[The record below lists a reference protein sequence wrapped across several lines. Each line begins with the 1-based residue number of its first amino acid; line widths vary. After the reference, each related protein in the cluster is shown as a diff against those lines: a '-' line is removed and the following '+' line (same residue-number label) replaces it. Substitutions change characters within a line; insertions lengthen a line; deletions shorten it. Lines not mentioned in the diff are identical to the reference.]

1 MYYAMLI
8 GASFLFGSQFMVTK
22 AFEKNYGKTVR
33 ASLSFSLLYSL
44 FAGVIFFIIKLVSSG
59 TVFNLNSFSLCM
71 AFGLSLVNIL
81 SSAIGIKTLAL
92 GDIAVYSLFLM
103 LGGMIVPFFAGI
115 VFLKESVSVCNLIG
129 VAIMIMLMLII
140 SGMYRYLL
148 SAFVEAYTL
157 IPINGTVFRFHKML
171 TGFISFMTDFVIIGF
186 RICLPVFFGKKNKNA
201 GEAQTD
207 GDTKKKTSV
216 FFYVLCVFLFILNGL
231 SSTLSKFN
239 SVREGAALGAEFT
252 FYTYGIQFVISLAAF
267 ALTTALGKSDKT
279 QNEEKQP
286 CILFRPV
293 AIGCG
298 AAFGA
303 VNGTAF
309 LMSSVAAE
317 HVVAVAQYPLITGAT
332 ILFSSLLAFLFYREK
347 PTALQLVQIVISLA
361 ATILFMF

>member
-59 TVFNLNSFSLCM
+59 TVFNLNPFSLCM

-81 SSAIGIKTLAL
+81 SSAIGIKILAL

-115 VFLKESVSVCNLIG
+115 VFLKESISVCNLIG
-129 VAIMIMLMLII
+129 VAIMIIAL
-140 SGMYRYLL
+140 
-148 SAFVEAYTL
+148 
-157 IPINGTVFRFHKML
+157 
-171 TGFISFMTDFVIIGF
+171 
-186 RICLPVFFGKKNKNA
+186 CLPVFFGKKNKNA

>member
-44 FAGVIFFIIKLVSSG
+44 FAGVIFFIIKLISSG
-59 TVFNLNSFSLCM
+59 TVFNLNPFSLCM

-129 VAIMIMLMLII
+129 VAIMIIAL
-140 SGMYRYLL
+140 
-148 SAFVEAYTL
+148 
-157 IPINGTVFRFHKML
+157 
-171 TGFISFMTDFVIIGF
+171 
-186 RICLPVFFGKKNKNA
+186 CLPVFFGKKNKNA
-201 GEAQTD
+201 EEAQTD

-286 CILFRPV
+286 GILFRPV

>member
-44 FAGVIFFIIKLVSSG
+44 FAGAIFFIIKLISSG

-129 VAIMIMLMLII
+129 VAIMIIAL
-140 SGMYRYLL
+140 
-148 SAFVEAYTL
+148 
-157 IPINGTVFRFHKML
+157 
-171 TGFISFMTDFVIIGF
+171 
-186 RICLPVFFGKKNKNA
+186 CLPVFFGKQNKNA

-279 QNEEKQP
+279 QNEKKQP
-286 CILFRPV
+286 VILFRPV

>member
-22 AFEKNYGKTVR
+22 AFEKNYGKTIR

-59 TVFNLNSFSLCM
+59 TVFNLNPFSLCM

-129 VAIMIMLMLII
+129 VAIMIIAL
-140 SGMYRYLL
+140 
-148 SAFVEAYTL
+148 
-157 IPINGTVFRFHKML
+157 
-171 TGFISFMTDFVIIGF
+171 
-186 RICLPVFFGKKNKNA
+186 CLPVFFGKKNKNA

-267 ALTTALGKSDKT
+267 ALTTASGKSDKT

-286 CILFRPV
+286 VILFRPV

-347 PTALQLVQIVISLA
+347 PTALQLVQIVIALA

>member
-22 AFEKNYGKTVR
+22 AFEKNNGKTVR

-44 FAGVIFFIIKLVSSG
+44 FAGVIFFIIKLISSG
-59 TVFNLNSFSLCM
+59 TVFNLNPFSLCM

-129 VAIMIMLMLII
+129 VAIMIIAL
-140 SGMYRYLL
+140 
-148 SAFVEAYTL
+148 
-157 IPINGTVFRFHKML
+157 
-171 TGFISFMTDFVIIGF
+171 
-186 RICLPVFFGKKNKNA
+186 CLPVFFGKKNKNA
-201 GEAQTD
+201 EEAQTD
-207 GDTKKKTSV
+207 GETTKKTSV

-286 CILFRPV
+286 GILFRPV

-347 PTALQLVQIVISLA
+347 PSALQLVQIVISLA

>member
-44 FAGVIFFIIKLVSSG
+44 FAGVIFFIIKLISSG
-59 TVFNLNSFSLCM
+59 TVFNLNPFSLCM

-129 VAIMIMLMLII
+129 VAIMIIAL
-140 SGMYRYLL
+140 
-148 SAFVEAYTL
+148 
-157 IPINGTVFRFHKML
+157 
-171 TGFISFMTDFVIIGF
+171 
-186 RICLPVFFGKKNKNA
+186 CLPVFFGKKSKNA

-267 ALTTALGKSDKT
+267 ALTTASGKSDKT

-286 CILFRPV
+286 VILFRPV

-361 ATILFMF
+361 ETILFMF

>member
-44 FAGVIFFIIKLVSSG
+44 FAGVIFFIIKLISSG

-81 SSAIGIKTLAL
+81 SSTIGIKTLAL

-129 VAIMIMLMLII
+129 VAIMIIAL
-140 SGMYRYLL
+140 
-148 SAFVEAYTL
+148 
-157 IPINGTVFRFHKML
+157 
-171 TGFISFMTDFVIIGF
+171 
-186 RICLPVFFGKKNKNA
+186 CLPVFFGKQNKNA

-267 ALTTALGKSDKT
+267 VLTTALGKSDKT

-286 CILFRPV
+286 GILFRPV

>member
-44 FAGVIFFIIKLVSSG
+44 FAGVIFFIIKLISSG
-59 TVFNLNSFSLCM
+59 TVFNLNPFSLCM

-81 SSAIGIKTLAL
+81 SSTIGIKTLAL

-129 VAIMIMLMLII
+129 VAIMIIAL
-140 SGMYRYLL
+140 
-148 SAFVEAYTL
+148 
-157 IPINGTVFRFHKML
+157 
-171 TGFISFMTDFVIIGF
+171 
-186 RICLPVFFGKKNKNA
+186 CLPVFFGKKNKNA
-201 GEAQTD
+201 GETQTD

-267 ALTTALGKSDKT
+267 ALTTASGKSDKT

-286 CILFRPV
+286 VILFRPV

>member
-59 TVFNLNSFSLCM
+59 TVFNLNPFSLCM

-129 VAIMIMLMLII
+129 VAIMIIAL
-140 SGMYRYLL
+140 
-148 SAFVEAYTL
+148 
-157 IPINGTVFRFHKML
+157 
-171 TGFISFMTDFVIIGF
+171 
-186 RICLPVFFGKKNKNA
+186 CLPVFFGKKNKNA

-207 GDTKKKTSV
+207 GETKKKTSV

-267 ALTTALGKSDKT
+267 ALTTASGKSDKT

-286 CILFRPV
+286 GILVRPV

>member
-81 SSAIGIKTLAL
+81 SSTIGIKTLAL

-129 VAIMIMLMLII
+129 VAIMIIAL
-140 SGMYRYLL
+140 
-148 SAFVEAYTL
+148 
-157 IPINGTVFRFHKML
+157 
-171 TGFISFMTDFVIIGF
+171 
-186 RICLPVFFGKKNKNA
+186 CLPVFFGKQNKNA

-267 ALTTALGKSDKT
+267 ALTTASGKSDKT

-286 CILFRPV
+286 VILFRPV

>member
-44 FAGVIFFIIKLVSSG
+44 FAGVIFFIIKLISSG

-129 VAIMIMLMLII
+129 VAIMIIAL
-140 SGMYRYLL
+140 
-148 SAFVEAYTL
+148 
-157 IPINGTVFRFHKML
+157 
-171 TGFISFMTDFVIIGF
+171 
-186 RICLPVFFGKKNKNA
+186 CLPVFFDKKNKNA

-239 SVREGAALGAEFT
+239 SVKEGAALGAEFT

-267 ALTTALGKSDKT
+267 ALTTASGKSDKT

-286 CILFRPV
+286 VILFRPV

>member
-129 VAIMIMLMLII
+129 VAIMIIAL
-140 SGMYRYLL
+140 
-148 SAFVEAYTL
+148 
-157 IPINGTVFRFHKML
+157 
-171 TGFISFMTDFVIIGF
+171 
-186 RICLPVFFGKKNKNA
+186 CLPVFFGKKNKNA

-207 GDTKKKTSV
+207 GDTKKKTAV

-267 ALTTALGKSDKT
+267 ALTTASGKSDKT

-286 CILFRPV
+286 GILFRPV

>member
-44 FAGVIFFIIKLVSSG
+44 FAGVIFFIIKLISSG

-81 SSAIGIKTLAL
+81 SSTIGIKTLAL

-129 VAIMIMLMLII
+129 VAIMIIAL
-140 SGMYRYLL
+140 
-148 SAFVEAYTL
+148 
-157 IPINGTVFRFHKML
+157 
-171 TGFISFMTDFVIIGF
+171 
-186 RICLPVFFGKKNKNA
+186 CLPVFFGKKTKNA
-201 GEAQTD
+201 GEAKTD

-267 ALTTALGKSDKT
+267 ALTTASGKSDKT

-286 CILFRPV
+286 VILFRPV

>member
-22 AFEKNYGKTVR
+22 AFEKNYGKTIR

-59 TVFNLNSFSLCM
+59 TVFNLNPFSLCM

-129 VAIMIMLMLII
+129 VAIMIIAL
-140 SGMYRYLL
+140 
-148 SAFVEAYTL
+148 
-157 IPINGTVFRFHKML
+157 
-171 TGFISFMTDFVIIGF
+171 
-186 RICLPVFFGKKNKNA
+186 CLPVFFGKKNKNA
-201 GEAQTD
+201 GETQTD

-267 ALTTALGKSDKT
+267 ALTTASGKSDKT

-286 CILFRPV
+286 GILFRPV

-347 PTALQLVQIVISLA
+347 PTALQLVQIMISLA

>member
-22 AFEKNYGKTVR
+22 AFEKNYGKTIR

-44 FAGVIFFIIKLVSSG
+44 FAGVIFFIIKLISSG

-129 VAIMIMLMLII
+129 VAIMIIAL
-140 SGMYRYLL
+140 
-148 SAFVEAYTL
+148 
-157 IPINGTVFRFHKML
+157 
-171 TGFISFMTDFVIIGF
+171 
-186 RICLPVFFGKKNKNA
+186 CLPVFFGKKNKNA

-286 CILFRPV
+286 VILFRPV

>member
-22 AFEKNYGKTVR
+22 AFEKNNGKTVC

-44 FAGVIFFIIKLVSSG
+44 FAGVIFFIIKLISSG
-59 TVFNLNSFSLCM
+59 TVFNLNPFSLCM

-129 VAIMIMLMLII
+129 VAIMIIAL
-140 SGMYRYLL
+140 
-148 SAFVEAYTL
+148 
-157 IPINGTVFRFHKML
+157 
-171 TGFISFMTDFVIIGF
+171 
-186 RICLPVFFGKKNKNA
+186 CLPVFFGKKSKNA

-267 ALTTALGKSDKT
+267 ALTTASGKSDKT

-286 CILFRPV
+286 VILFRPV

>member
-59 TVFNLNSFSLCM
+59 TVFNLNPFSLCM

-81 SSAIGIKTLAL
+81 SSTIGIKTLAL

-115 VFLKESVSVCNLIG
+115 VFLKESVSACNLIG
-129 VAIMIMLMLII
+129 VAIMIIAL
-140 SGMYRYLL
+140 
-148 SAFVEAYTL
+148 
-157 IPINGTVFRFHKML
+157 
-171 TGFISFMTDFVIIGF
+171 
-186 RICLPVFFGKKNKNA
+186 CLPVFFGKKNKNA

-239 SVREGAALGAEFT
+239 SVGEGAALGAEFT

>member
-44 FAGVIFFIIKLVSSG
+44 FAGVIFFIIKLISSG
-59 TVFNLNSFSLCM
+59 TVFNLNPFSLCM

-115 VFLKESVSVCNLIG
+115 VFLKESVSVCNFIG
-129 VAIMIMLMLII
+129 VAIMIIAL
-140 SGMYRYLL
+140 
-148 SAFVEAYTL
+148 
-157 IPINGTVFRFHKML
+157 
-171 TGFISFMTDFVIIGF
+171 
-186 RICLPVFFGKKNKNA
+186 CLPVFFGKKNKNA

-252 FYTYGIQFVISLAAF
+252 FYTYGIQFAISLAAF

-286 CILFRPV
+286 GILFRPV

>member
-59 TVFNLNSFSLCM
+59 TVFNLNPFSLCM

-129 VAIMIMLMLII
+129 VAIMIIAL
-140 SGMYRYLL
+140 
-148 SAFVEAYTL
+148 
-157 IPINGTVFRFHKML
+157 
-171 TGFISFMTDFVIIGF
+171 
-186 RICLPVFFGKKNKNA
+186 CLPVFFGKKNKNA

-286 CILFRPV
+286 VILFRPI

>member
-44 FAGVIFFIIKLVSSG
+44 FAGMIFFIIKLISSG
-59 TVFNLNSFSLCM
+59 TVFNLNPFSLCM

-129 VAIMIMLMLII
+129 VAIMIIAL
-140 SGMYRYLL
+140 
-148 SAFVEAYTL
+148 
-157 IPINGTVFRFHKML
+157 
-171 TGFISFMTDFVIIGF
+171 
-186 RICLPVFFGKKNKNA
+186 CLPVFFGKKNKNA

-267 ALTTALGKSDKT
+267 ALTTASGKSDKT

-286 CILFRPV
+286 GILFRPV

-347 PTALQLVQIVISLA
+347 PTALQLVQIMISLA

>member
-59 TVFNLNSFSLCM
+59 TVFNLNPFSLCM

-115 VFLKESVSVCNLIG
+115 VFLKESISVCNLIG
-129 VAIMIMLMLII
+129 VAIMIIAL
-140 SGMYRYLL
+140 
-148 SAFVEAYTL
+148 
-157 IPINGTVFRFHKML
+157 
-171 TGFISFMTDFVIIGF
+171 
-186 RICLPVFFGKKNKNA
+186 CLPVFFGKKNKNA

-216 FFYVLCVFLFILNGL
+216 FLYVLCVFLFILNGL
-231 SSTLSKFN
+231 SSTLSKFK
-239 SVREGAALGAEFT
+239 SVRGGAALGAEFT

-267 ALTTALGKSDKT
+267 ALTTASGKSDKT

-286 CILFRPV
+286 VILFRPV

>member
-44 FAGVIFFIIKLVSSG
+44 FAGVIFFIIKLISSG
-59 TVFNLNSFSLCM
+59 TVFNLNPFSLCM

-129 VAIMIMLMLII
+129 VAIMIIAL
-140 SGMYRYLL
+140 
-148 SAFVEAYTL
+148 
-157 IPINGTVFRFHKML
+157 
-171 TGFISFMTDFVIIGF
+171 
-186 RICLPVFFGKKNKNA
+186 CLPVFFGKKNKNA
-201 GEAQTD
+201 REAQTD

-286 CILFRPV
+286 VILFRPV

>member
-59 TVFNLNSFSLCM
+59 TVFNLNQFSLCM

-129 VAIMIMLMLII
+129 VAIMIIAL
-140 SGMYRYLL
+140 
-148 SAFVEAYTL
+148 
-157 IPINGTVFRFHKML
+157 
-171 TGFISFMTDFVIIGF
+171 
-186 RICLPVFFGKKNKNA
+186 CLPVFFGKKNKNA

-267 ALTTALGKSDKT
+267 ALTTASGKSDKT

-286 CILFRPV
+286 GILFRPV

>member
-44 FAGVIFFIIKLVSSG
+44 FAGVIFFIIKLISSG

-129 VAIMIMLMLII
+129 VAIMIIAL
-140 SGMYRYLL
+140 
-148 SAFVEAYTL
+148 
-157 IPINGTVFRFHKML
+157 
-171 TGFISFMTDFVIIGF
+171 
-186 RICLPVFFGKKNKNA
+186 CLPVFFGKKNKNA

-252 FYTYGIQFVISLAAF
+252 FYTYGIQFVISLSAF

-286 CILFRPV
+286 VILFRPV

>member
-22 AFEKNYGKTVR
+22 AFEKNYGKTIR

-59 TVFNLNSFSLCM
+59 TVFNLNPFSLCM

-115 VFLKESVSVCNLIG
+115 VFLKESVSACNLIG
-129 VAIMIMLMLII
+129 VAIMIIAL
-140 SGMYRYLL
+140 
-148 SAFVEAYTL
+148 
-157 IPINGTVFRFHKML
+157 
-171 TGFISFMTDFVIIGF
+171 
-186 RICLPVFFGKKNKNA
+186 CLPVFFGKKNKNA
-201 GEAQTD
+201 EKAQTD

-239 SVREGAALGAEFT
+239 SVKEGAALGAEFT

-267 ALTTALGKSDKT
+267 ALTTASGKSDKT

-286 CILFRPV
+286 DILFRPV

>member
-44 FAGVIFFIIKLVSSG
+44 FAGVIFFIIKLISSG
-59 TVFNLNSFSLCM
+59 TVFNLNPFSLCM

-129 VAIMIMLMLII
+129 VAIMIIAL
-140 SGMYRYLL
+140 
-148 SAFVEAYTL
+148 
-157 IPINGTVFRFHKML
+157 
-171 TGFISFMTDFVIIGF
+171 
-186 RICLPVFFGKKNKNA
+186 CLPVFFGKKNKNA

-286 CILFRPV
+286 GILFRPV

-317 HVVAVAQYPLITGAT
+317 HVVAVEQYPLITGAT

>member
-59 TVFNLNSFSLCM
+59 TVFNLNPFSLCM

-129 VAIMIMLMLII
+129 VAIMIIAL
-140 SGMYRYLL
+140 
-148 SAFVEAYTL
+148 
-157 IPINGTVFRFHKML
+157 
-171 TGFISFMTDFVIIGF
+171 
-186 RICLPVFFGKKNKNA
+186 CLPVFFGKKNKTA

-267 ALTTALGKSDKT
+267 ALTTASGKSDKT

-286 CILFRPV
+286 GILFRPV

>member
-44 FAGVIFFIIKLVSSG
+44 FAGVIFFIIKLISSG
-59 TVFNLNSFSLCM
+59 TVFNLNPFSLCM

-81 SSAIGIKTLAL
+81 SSTFGIKTLAL

-129 VAIMIMLMLII
+129 VAIMIIAL
-140 SGMYRYLL
+140 
-148 SAFVEAYTL
+148 
-157 IPINGTVFRFHKML
+157 
-171 TGFISFMTDFVIIGF
+171 
-186 RICLPVFFGKKNKNA
+186 CLPVFFGKKSKNA

-286 CILFRPV
+286 GILFRPV

>member
-44 FAGVIFFIIKLVSSG
+44 FAGVIFFIIKLISSG

-129 VAIMIMLMLII
+129 VAIMIIAL
-140 SGMYRYLL
+140 
-148 SAFVEAYTL
+148 
-157 IPINGTVFRFHKML
+157 
-171 TGFISFMTDFVIIGF
+171 
-186 RICLPVFFGKKNKNA
+186 CLPVFFGKKNKNA

-267 ALTTALGKSDKT
+267 ALTTASGKSDKT

-286 CILFRPV
+286 VILFRPV

>member
-59 TVFNLNSFSLCM
+59 TVFNLNPFSLCM

-129 VAIMIMLMLII
+129 VAIMIIAL
-140 SGMYRYLL
+140 
-148 SAFVEAYTL
+148 
-157 IPINGTVFRFHKML
+157 
-171 TGFISFMTDFVIIGF
+171 
-186 RICLPVFFGKKNKNA
+186 CLPVFFGKKNKNA
-201 GEAQTD
+201 GEAQID

-286 CILFRPV
+286 VILFRPV

>member
-8 GASFLFGSQFMVTK
+8 GASLLFGSQFMVTK

-44 FAGVIFFIIKLVSSG
+44 FAGVIFFIIKLISSG
-59 TVFNLNSFSLCM
+59 TVFNLNPFSLCM

-129 VAIMIMLMLII
+129 VAIMIIAL
-140 SGMYRYLL
+140 
-148 SAFVEAYTL
+148 
-157 IPINGTVFRFHKML
+157 
-171 TGFISFMTDFVIIGF
+171 
-186 RICLPVFFGKKNKNA
+186 CLPVFFGKQNKNA
-201 GEAQTD
+201 GETQTD

-252 FYTYGIQFVISLAAF
+252 FYTYGIQFVISLAAL
-267 ALTTALGKSDKT
+267 ALTTASGKSDKT

-286 CILFRPV
+286 GILFRPV

>member
-33 ASLSFSLLYSL
+33 ASLLFSLLYSL

-59 TVFNLNSFSLCM
+59 TVFNLNPFSLCM

-129 VAIMIMLMLII
+129 VAIMIIAL
-140 SGMYRYLL
+140 
-148 SAFVEAYTL
+148 
-157 IPINGTVFRFHKML
+157 
-171 TGFISFMTDFVIIGF
+171 
-186 RICLPVFFGKKNKNA
+186 CLPVFFGKKNKNA

-286 CILFRPV
+286 GILFRPV

-347 PTALQLVQIVISLA
+347 PTELQLVQIVISLA

>member
-59 TVFNLNSFSLCM
+59 TVFNLNPFSLCM

-81 SSAIGIKTLAL
+81 SSTIGIKTLAL

-129 VAIMIMLMLII
+129 VAIMIIAL
-140 SGMYRYLL
+140 
-148 SAFVEAYTL
+148 
-157 IPINGTVFRFHKML
+157 
-171 TGFISFMTDFVIIGF
+171 
-186 RICLPVFFGKKNKNA
+186 CLPVFFGKKNKNA

-286 CILFRPV
+286 VILFRPV

>member
-44 FAGVIFFIIKLVSSG
+44 FAGVIFFIIKLISSG

-129 VAIMIMLMLII
+129 VAIMIIAL
-140 SGMYRYLL
+140 
-148 SAFVEAYTL
+148 
-157 IPINGTVFRFHKML
+157 
-171 TGFISFMTDFVIIGF
+171 
-186 RICLPVFFGKKNKNA
+186 CLPVFFGKKNKNA
-201 GEAQTD
+201 EKAQTD
-207 GDTKKKTSV
+207 GDTRKKTSV

-267 ALTTALGKSDKT
+267 ALTTASGKSDKT

-286 CILFRPV
+286 VILFRPV

>member
-44 FAGVIFFIIKLVSSG
+44 IAGVIFFIIKLISSG
-59 TVFNLNSFSLCM
+59 TVFNLNPFSLCM

-129 VAIMIMLMLII
+129 VAIMIIAL
-140 SGMYRYLL
+140 
-148 SAFVEAYTL
+148 
-157 IPINGTVFRFHKML
+157 
-171 TGFISFMTDFVIIGF
+171 
-186 RICLPVFFGKKNKNA
+186 CLPVFFGKKNKNA
-201 GEAQTD
+201 EKAQTD

-267 ALTTALGKSDKT
+267 ALTTASGKSVKT

>member
-59 TVFNLNSFSLCM
+59 TVFNLNPFSLCM

-103 LGGMIVPFFAGI
+103 LGGMIVPFFEGI

-129 VAIMIMLMLII
+129 VAIMIIAL
-140 SGMYRYLL
+140 
-148 SAFVEAYTL
+148 
-157 IPINGTVFRFHKML
+157 
-171 TGFISFMTDFVIIGF
+171 
-186 RICLPVFFGKKNKNA
+186 CLPVFFGKKNKNA

-267 ALTTALGKSDKT
+267 ALTTASGKSDKT

-286 CILFRPV
+286 GILFRPV

>member
-59 TVFNLNSFSLCM
+59 TVFNLNPFSLCM

-129 VAIMIMLMLII
+129 VAIMIIAL
-140 SGMYRYLL
+140 
-148 SAFVEAYTL
+148 
-157 IPINGTVFRFHKML
+157 
-171 TGFISFMTDFVIIGF
+171 
-186 RICLPVFFGKKNKNA
+186 CLPVFFGKKNKNA

-239 SVREGAALGAEFT
+239 SVKEGAALGAEFT

-279 QNEEKQP
+279 QNEEKHP
-286 CILFRPV
+286 GILFRPV

>member
-59 TVFNLNSFSLCM
+59 TVFNLNPFSLCM

-129 VAIMIMLMLII
+129 VAIMIIAL
-140 SGMYRYLL
+140 
-148 SAFVEAYTL
+148 
-157 IPINGTVFRFHKML
+157 
-171 TGFISFMTDFVIIGF
+171 
-186 RICLPVFFGKKNKNA
+186 CLPVFFGKKNKNA
-201 GEAQTD
+201 EKAQTD

-267 ALTTALGKSDKT
+267 ALTTASGKSDKT

-286 CILFRPV
+286 GILFRPV